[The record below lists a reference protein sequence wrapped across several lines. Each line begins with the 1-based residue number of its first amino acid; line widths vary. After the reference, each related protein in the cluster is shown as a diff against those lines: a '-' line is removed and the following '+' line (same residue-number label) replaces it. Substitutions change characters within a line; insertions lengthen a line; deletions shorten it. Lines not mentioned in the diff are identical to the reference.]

1 LTTMIAVNLMPAWR
15 RQQRRRRARRWW
27 WTVIASIYAVL
38 LAFVYVGW
46 RVAWADDDS
55 DVSQQ
60 LALVRGDI
68 EATDKAIAQ
77 LRAEVRKRKMTLQVT
92 DSIAGQPDWSIL
104 LALPAKLRGDDV
116 VLNRCDLDTG
126 GRPPTAL
133 PGAPSASPLLF
144 RVQGFGRTQAA
155 VSHFALRLE
164 HTGLFQ
170 SVTLLKSNREP
181 FLSNEAVAFR
191 IECVL
196 KMDPDPKPPT
206 AGRTVAGVPTAEGT
220 DR

>member
-1 LTTMIAVNLMPAWR
+1 MTAVNLMPTWR
-15 RQQRRRRARRWW
+15 RQQRRRRARRRAWA
-27 WTVIASIYAVL
+27 VIASIYAVL

-46 RVAWADDDS
+46 RMVWADDDS

-68 EATDKAIAQ
+68 DATDKAIAQ
-77 LRAEVRKRKMTLQVT
+77 LRSEVRKRQMTLQVT

-104 LALPAKLRGDDV
+104 LALAAKLRDDDV

-126 GRPPTAL
+126 GRPATAL

-144 RVQGFGRTQAA
+144 HVQGFGRTQAA

-170 SVTLLKSNREP
+170 SVTLMKSNREP
-181 FLSNEAVAFR
+181 FLASEAVAFR

-196 KMDPDPKPPT
+196 KTDADPKPP
-206 AGRTVAGVPTAEGT
+206 AAAHSVAGVSTEEGIE
-220 DR
+220 R

>member
-1 LTTMIAVNLMPAWR
+1 LTTMIAVNLMPTWR
-15 RQQRRRRARRWW
+15 RQQLRRRARRRL
-27 WTVIASIYAVL
+27 WTIVASIYA
-38 LAFVYVGW
+38 LALALMCVSW
-46 RVAWADDDS
+46 RMAWADDDC
-55 DVSQQ
+55 DISQQ

-68 EATDKAIAQ
+68 EATENVIAQ
-77 LRAEVRKRKMTLQVT
+77 LRGEVRKRQMSLQVS

-104 LALPAKLRGDDV
+104 LALVAKLREDDV

-126 GRPPTAL
+126 GRPATAL
-133 PGAPSASPLLF
+133 LGAPSASPLLF
-144 RVQGFGRTQAA
+144 HVQGFGRTQAA

-181 FLSNEAVAFR
+181 FLSSEAVAFR

-196 KMDPDPKPPT
+196 KIETDSKPAATP
-206 AGRTVAGVPTAEGT
+206 RSLAGVSTAEGT
-220 DR
+220 ER